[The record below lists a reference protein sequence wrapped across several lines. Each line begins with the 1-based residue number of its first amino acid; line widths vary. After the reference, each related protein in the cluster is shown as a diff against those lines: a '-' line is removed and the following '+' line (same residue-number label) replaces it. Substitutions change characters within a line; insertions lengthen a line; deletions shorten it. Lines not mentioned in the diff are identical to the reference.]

1 MKTIGLIGGMSW
13 ESSLEYYRVI
23 NETVKE
29 VLGGFHSAKCILY
42 SVDFHEVEVLQARGE
57 WERSGEMMAEAAVAL
72 ERAGADFIV
81 LCTNTMHKVV
91 GQIAEAVQ
99 VPVLHIADVTAAALR
114 NAGVNTAALL
124 GTRFT
129 MEQDFYRGRLESHGL
144 RVVIPD
150 QADRQV
156 VHDVI
161 YGELCLGKIRAE
173 SKRQYLQIIGRLQR
187 QGAEAV
193 ILGCTEIGLLVKPGD
208 AAVPLFDTCY
218 LHARRAALQA
228 ME

>member
-42 SVDFHEVEVLQARGE
+42 SVDFHEVEMLQARGE
-57 WERSGEMMAEAAVAL
+57 WERSGEMMAQAAAAL
-72 ERAGADFIV
+72 EQAGADFIV

-91 GQIAEAVQ
+91 RQIAEAVQ
-99 VPVLHIADVTAAALR
+99 IPVLHIADVTAGALR
-114 NAGVNTAALL
+114 NAGVNTVALL

-129 MEQDFYRGRLESHGL
+129 MEQEFYRGRLESHGL

-150 QADRQV
+150 QADRQL

-161 YGELCLGKIRAE
+161 YGELCLGKIKAE
-173 SKRQYLQIIGRLQR
+173 SKRQYLQIIERLQR

-193 ILGCTEIGLLVKPGD
+193 ILGCTEIGLLVKQGD
-208 AAVPLFDTCY
+208 APIQLFDTCY
-218 LHARRAALQA
+218 LHARQAALQA